1 MEKKQTPLKII
12 GELSLFSLIIG
23 ATNIIFAGYPGF
35 FHFPFNPYIDFSLII
50 AAYYGKYYGFYSL
63 IASAFTIAFPL
74 PLVLYL
80 VQGKGEFNLISYWKE
95 LGTISIVP
103 FSVAILGVYV
113 FGLIRDALTS
123 RALRDRRRLKEISRD
138 KAALMKEVKALKTVN
153 LELEQRVSGQDNSLT
168 TLYTQ
173 IQSIR
178 SLDMDKALYALLET
192 VKQFSGAGKCSI
204 WEYNPDRK
212 TLILSATLGWD
223 SFEKVKTELPDV
235 DCIEGWVVRNNTIFS
250 AKMLLQYDNLR
261 QMDTGRNL
269 FTIPILAGRKVWGI
283 LNIEEMPF
291 EKYNLYTERMIQL
304 IITLSSG
311 ALEKALEYETVLKQ
325 AETNPITGLPSFIH
339 FSQILSNELK
349 RVKLEKGKLSII
361 IAEVENYG
369 ILADKYGHDK
379 VLMAIVKLIEMMTK
393 ISENKARFF
402 HYKGENQIVILYPNL
417 DFDGTS
423 LFSLNLLEAV
433 NTEEWEI
440 NGESVSVDLI
450 LGYASLS
457 GEVQTAEDLLGI
469 AENLIEMQKI

>member
-1 MEKKQTPLKII
+1 MEKNQTPLKII
-12 GELSLFSLIIG
+12 GELSLFSIIIG
-23 ATNIIFAGYPGF
+23 ASNIIFAGYPGF
-35 FHFPFNPYIDFSLII
+35 FNFPFNPYIDFSLIV

-63 IASAFTIAFPL
+63 LASAFTIALPL
-74 PLVLYL
+74 PFVLYL
-80 VQGKGEFNLISYWKE
+80 MRGQISFISYWKK
-95 LGTISIVP
+95 LGRDSIVP
-103 FSVAILGVYV
+103 FAIGIIGVYV

-123 RALRDRRRLKEISRD
+123 RSVRDRKKLKEISRD
-138 KAALMKEVKALKTVN
+138 KATLMKEVKALRTVN

-173 IQSIR
+173 IQSIK
-178 SLDMDKALYALLET
+178 SLDLEKALHALLET
-192 VKQFSGAGKCSI
+192 VKQFSDAGKCSI
-204 WEYNPDRK
+204 WEHKPDLNK
-212 TLILSATLGWD
+212 LILSATLGWN
-223 SFEKVKTELPDV
+223 SGERVNTELPDT

-269 FTIPILAGRKVWGI
+269 FTIPIHAGRKVWGI

-291 EKYNLYTERMIQL
+291 EKYNLYTERIIQL
-304 IITLSSG
+304 IVTLASG

-325 AETNPITGLPSFIH
+325 AETNPITGLPSFMH
-339 FSQILSNELK
+339 FSQILTNELK
-349 RVKLEKGKLSII
+349 RVKLEKGKLSVI
-361 IAEVENYG
+361 IAEIQNFGV
-369 ILADKYGHDK
+369 LSDKYGHDN
-379 VLMAIVKLIEMMTK
+379 VLRLIVKLIETMTL

-433 NTEEWEI
+433 NAKEWEI
-440 NGESVSVDLI
+440 NGESVSLDLI

-457 GEVQTAEDLLGI
+457 GEEQTAKDLLGI
-469 AENLIEMQKI
+469 AENLVEMQKI

>member
-12 GELSLFSLIIG
+12 GELSLFSIIIG
-23 ATNIIFAGYPGF
+23 TINILFAGDPGF
-35 FHFPFNPYIDFSLII
+35 FRIPFNPYVDFSLIV
-50 AAYYGKYYGFYSL
+50 AAYYGKYYGFFSL
-63 IASAFTIAFPL
+63 LASAFTIAVPFPV
-74 PLVLYL
+74 VLYFIH
-80 VQGKGEFNLISYWKE
+80 GSINFASYWKK
-95 LGTISIVP
+95 LGTDAIVP
-103 FSVAILGVYV
+103 FAVGILGVYV

-123 RALRDRRRLKEISRD
+123 RSVRDRRRLQEISRD

-153 LELEQRVSGQDNSLT
+153 LELEQRVSGMDNSLT
-168 TLYTQ
+168 TLYVQ

-178 SLDMDKALYALLET
+178 ALDLDKALQALLET
-192 VKQFSGAGKCSI
+192 VKQFSGAVKCSI
-204 WEYNPDRK
+204 WEHKPELNK
-212 TLILSATLGWD
+212 LILSATMGWD
-223 SFEKVKTELPDV
+223 SREKVNTEIPDT
-235 DCIEGWVVRNNTIFS
+235 DTIEGWVVRNNTIFS

-261 QMDTGRNL
+261 QMDSGRNL

-304 IITLSSG
+304 VVTLASG

-339 FSQILSNELK
+339 FSQILTNELK
-349 RVKLEKGKLSII
+349 RVKLEKGKLSVI
-361 IAEVENYG
+361 IAEIENFG
-369 ILADKYGHDK
+369 ILSKKYGHDN
-379 VLMAIVKLIEMMTK
+379 VLRLIVRLIETMAS

-402 HYKGENQIVILYPNL
+402 HYKGENQIVLLYPNL

-433 NTEEWEI
+433 NTKEWEI
-440 NGESVSVDLI
+440 SGENVSLDVI

-457 GEVQTAEDLLGI
+457 GEEQTAEDLLGV
-469 AENLIEMQKI
+469 AENLVEMQKI